1 MFLKLPL
8 GMTQGIQL
16 HCHQDSQLKIDEE
29 SLKSSHPTQTK
40 VINMSSSSS
49 HCRREEGYE
58 LGWCY
63 PWVLGEALRRGHNL
77 GPGERCVF
85 MAERI
90 SNSLVFFSMYV
101 KKQVIKRR
109 EEKKI

>member
-1 MFLKLPL
+1 
-8 GMTQGIQL
+8 
-16 HCHQDSQLKIDEE
+16 
-29 SLKSSHPTQTK
+29 
-40 VINMSSSSS
+40 MSSSSS

-77 GPGERCVF
+77 GPVF